1 MSNSIYKILCYIIIN
16 DELPGNVVLERILPK
31 LLSAFSSSVEALL
44 WLNSNV
50 IKAFSLGSL
59 SAVAASS

>member
-16 DELPGNVVLERILPK
+16 DKLPGNVVLERILPK